1 VTATIRPLTPIQ
13 QAILRDLARQ
23 PRGAATFA
31 WWQTRDQRSGNG
43 LFARG
48 LVETVTHCGC
58 GHPCGCAHQGVQVTA
73 LGYQVLRDSAGI
85 QGTTTPTQR
94 RLLELA
100 AQVGRL
106 YRDGSSVY
114 GYTASGGYVTA
125 KAPGDSLFGLVRSG
139 LLVRR
144 VDPKNPLCAWFERTE
159 RTEGGRG

>member
-1 VTATIRPLTPIQ
+1 V
-13 QAILRDLARQ
+13 
-23 PRGAATFA
+23 GAATPVGVP
-31 WWQTRDQRSGNG
+31 TRGFRSPPSGT
-43 LFARG
+43 R
-48 LVETVTHCGC
+48 
-58 GHPCGCAHQGVQVTA
+58 
-73 LGYQVLRDSAGI
+73 SSGI
-85 QGTTTPTQR
+85 
-94 RLLELA
+94 